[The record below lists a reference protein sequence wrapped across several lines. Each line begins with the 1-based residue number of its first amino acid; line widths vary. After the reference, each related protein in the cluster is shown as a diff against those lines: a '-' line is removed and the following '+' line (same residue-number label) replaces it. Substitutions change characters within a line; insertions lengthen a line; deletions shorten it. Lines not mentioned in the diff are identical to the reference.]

1 MGYRSRNRSPYQCS
15 ISGARKDT
23 KTKRK
28 VSDFQKPIQPKRSRP
43 TKRIHNFAFQN
54 HKDDMIH
61 SLDAHI
67 STPSTKYHRP
77 DNIFNSCNPT
87 ISNTYLASTYHSQ
100 KGDTQNEYPKQVF
113 NQIKNGNKF
122 DQNSFTTYTQDN
134 SFPRDIQGSSTTILP
149 KCGQNDLSNASNHIL
164 IPTKDF
170 WLSDRTNNLLLSL
183 DRDLINLVSGQN
195 GPISYP
201 QITDRAS
208 LKIRRQNVIDA
219 LFNNEDRQCPNCGL
233 RFSKEDKTSFDNH
246 LDEHFRKKSE
256 INRKKRGELFNRRK
270 WYPDFAKIKS
280 FETTDSEVILPILN
294 TDKKKEE
301 SEEKLP
307 MIPIDNI
314 VLGINKDIVRCNL
327 CREDFEQIY
336 VHDQELLYKKHLK
349 YGELKEGW
357 YLKNAIW
364 SGSEVIHPTCS
375 NC

>member
-1 MGYRSRNRSPYQCS
+1 M
-15 ISGARKDT
+15 
-23 KTKRK
+23 
-28 VSDFQKPIQPKRSRP
+28 
-43 TKRIHNFAFQN
+43 IHN
-54 HKDDMIH
+54 
-61 SLDAHI
+61 LDAHI

-149 KCGQNDLSNASNHIL
+149 KCEQNDLTDASNHIH

-170 WLSDRTNNLLLSL
+170 WLNDHTNNLLLSL

-294 TDKKKEE
+294 TNKKKEE